1 MHETE
6 KTEFRYELFKRLQYS
21 THIVRRDTG
30 QEIKNRLEIASFYGY
45 MRDQYTSYSAK
56 DLEFFE
62 SMESMGLKF
71 QDTDRRTVKKWL
83 DVLNAIGLVISDKR
97 GKDERGYDR
106 YYHTVIPL
114 EEIADNLLFYGSA
127 STSGGLLADGM
138 LIRKLEKKKPRGK
151 PKQKSEKKQDYG
163 KSEMQAEPQAEQAA
177 TTATPSTDA
186 PAGTPADQSPG
197 LASESALDDSEQR
210 SGVESD
216 REHGSDSGTDDTDAV
231 KPQEPKIF
239 DEHGVITE
247 AFINNLNS
255 LTGYDEP
262 RRNDDGTLQSF
273 RYVYG
278 IAQQTQDKRDGVTVR
293 PLDGYMAE
301 AQPWHIPPHLLS
313 TPIPIPETEYEEDPN
328 F

>member
-1 MHETE
+1 
-6 KTEFRYELFKRLQYS
+6 
-21 THIVRRDTG
+21 
-30 QEIKNRLEIASFYGY
+30 
-45 MRDQYTSYSAK
+45 
-56 DLEFFE
+56 
-62 SMESMGLKF
+62 
-71 QDTDRRTVKKWL
+71 
-83 DVLNAIGLVISDKR
+83 
-97 GKDERGYDR
+97 
-106 YYHTVIPL
+106 
-114 EEIADNLLFYGSA
+114 
-127 STSGGLLADGM
+127 
-138 LIRKLEKKKPRGK
+138 
-151 PKQKSEKKQDYG
+151 
-163 KSEMQAEPQAEQAA
+163 MQAEPQAEQAA

-216 REHGSDSGTDDTDAV
+216 REHGSDSGTDGNNAV
-231 KPQEPKIF
+231 KQPEIF
-239 DEHGVITE
+239 DDRGVITE

-278 IAQQTQDKRDGVTVR
+278 IAQQTQDKRDGVAVR

-313 TPIPIPETEYEEDPN
+313 TPTPEPEYDEDPN

>member
-1 MHETE
+1 MTTETE
-6 KTEFRYELFKRLQYS
+6 KYITVFKRLQYA

-30 QEIKNRLEIASFYGY
+30 EEIKNRIEVASFYGY

-71 QDTDRRTVKKWL
+71 QNTDRRTVKKWL

-127 STSGGLLADGM
+127 SISGGLLAEGM
-138 LIRKLEKKKPRGK
+138 LIRSLEKKKPRGK
-151 PKQKSEKKQDYG
+151 PKQKSGDKQGDG
-163 KSEMQAEPQAEQAA
+163 NCHKEGAEAAKTQAA
-177 TTATPSTDA
+177 T
-186 PAGTPADQSPG
+186 ADQSVN
-197 LASESALDDSEQR
+197 LAPEPALDDSEQR

-247 AFINNLNS
+247 AFINS
-255 LTGYDEP
+255 LTGDVAP
-262 RRNDDGTLQSF
+262 NRNADGTLQSF
-273 RYVYG
+273 RYVYWV
-278 IAQQTQDKRDGVTVR
+278 ARHTQDA
-293 PLDGYMAE
+293 LDGISTRTKDEYMAE
-301 AQPWHIPPHLLS
+301 AREWHIPSHLLS
-313 TPIPIPETEYEEDPN
+313 TPTTEPEYEEDPN
-328 F
+328 FLT

>member
-1 MHETE
+1 MS
-6 KTEFRYELFKRLQYS
+6 KTETNGTEDNDVTGVGTFDQIHTELRKVHNIRTPSGAVVKMDGDDKIWWAYFYTFSLTKRKKWCDFSLQKIADDHDVSTKTVTRNAKRL
-21 THIVRRDTG
+21 VEMG
-30 QEIKNRLEIASFYGY
+30 VLE
-45 MRDQYTSYSAK
+45 
-56 DLEFFE
+56 
-62 SMESMGLKF
+62 
-71 QDTDRRTVKKWL
+71 VKPK
-83 DVLNAIGLVISDKR
+83 
-97 GKDERGYDR
+97 ERGRGNIYI
-106 YYHTVIPL
+106 TISIPEL
-114 EEIADNLLFYGSA
+114 IAMK
-127 STSGGLLADGM
+127 TS
-138 LIRKLEKKKPRGK
+138 EKVTP
-151 PKQKSEKKQDYG
+151 KSEEKQG
-163 KSEMQAEPQAEQAA
+163 NGNGHEEAAISQAEQAA

-186 PAGTPADQSPG
+186 PAGTPADQSPD
-197 LASESALDDSEQR
+197 LAPEPVPDASAQR
-210 SGVESD
+210 SGAESD
-216 REHGSDSGTDDTDAV
+216 DDRTDGNNSGNLEV
-231 KPQEPKIF
+231 QIF
-239 DEHGVITE
+239 DDRGVITE

>member
-45 MRDQYTSYSAK
+45 MRDQYTSYFARG
-56 DLEFFE
+56 LEFFE

-127 STSGGLLADGM
+127 SISGGLLADGM

-151 PKQKSEKKQDYG
+151 PKQKSEDKQDDG
-163 KSEMQAEPQAEQAA
+163 KSEMQAEPQVEQAA
-177 TTATPSTDA
+177 TTATSSTDA
-186 PAGTPADQSPG
+186 PAGTPADQSPD
-197 LASESALDDSEQR
+197 LASESATPAVGQRDSVAFD
-210 SGVESD
+210 GD
-216 REHGSDSGTDDTDAV
+216 AGTAGNNAV
-231 KPQEPKIF
+231 KLPEIF
-239 DEHGVITE
+239 DDRGVITE

-313 TPIPIPETEYEEDPN
+313 TPTPIPTPETEYEEDPN

>member
-6 KTEFRYELFKRLQYS
+6 KTEFHYELFKRLQYA

-30 QEIKNRLEIASFYGY
+30 LEIKNRLEIASFYGY
-45 MRDQYTSYSAK
+45 MRDQYTSYSARG
-56 DLEFFE
+56 LEFFE

-163 KSEMQAEPQAEQAA
+163 KSEPASPGDVNEVNTAIPDCTEPQAA
-177 TTATPSTDA
+177 T
-186 PAGTPADQSPG
+186 ADQSPD
-197 LASESALDDSEQR
+197 LASESAASTAGQR
-210 SGVESD
+210 ESVAFNNDGSGD
-216 REHGSDSGTDDTDAV
+216 AGTDGNNAV
-231 KPQEPKIF
+231 KQPEIF
-239 DEHGVITE
+239 DDRGVITE

-278 IAQQTQDKRDGVTVR
+278 IAQQTQDKRDGVAVR

-313 TPIPIPETEYEEDPN
+313 TPTPEPEYDEDPN

>member
-1 MHETE
+1 MS
-6 KTEFRYELFKRLQYS
+6 KTETNGTEDNDVTVVGTFDQIHTELRKVHNIRTPSGAVVKMDGDDKIWWAYFYTFSLTKRKKWCDFSLQKIADEHDVSTKTVTRNAKRL
-21 THIVRRDTG
+21 VEMG
-30 QEIKNRLEIASFYGY
+30 VLE
-45 MRDQYTSYSAK
+45 
-56 DLEFFE
+56 
-62 SMESMGLKF
+62 
-71 QDTDRRTVKKWL
+71 V
-83 DVLNAIGLVISDKR
+83 
-97 GKDERGYDR
+97 
-106 YYHTVIPL
+106 
-114 EEIADNLLFYGSA
+114 
-127 STSGGLLADGM
+127 
-138 LIRKLEKKKPRGK
+138 K
-151 PKQKSEKKQDYG
+151 PKERCRGNIYITISIPELIAMKTSEKVTPKSEEKQG
-163 KSEMQAEPQAEQAA
+163 NGNGHEEAAISQAKQAA

-186 PAGTPADQSPG
+186 PAGTPADQSPD
-197 LASESALDDSEQR
+197 LASESATPAVGQRDSVAFD
-210 SGVESD
+210 GD
-216 REHGSDSGTDDTDAV
+216 ADTAGTDGNNAV
-231 KPQEPKIF
+231 KQPEIF
-239 DEHGVITE
+239 DDRGVITE

>member
-45 MRDQYTSYSAK
+45 MRDQYTSYSARG
-56 DLEFFE
+56 LEFFE

-114 EEIADNLLFYGSA
+114 EEVADNLLFYGSA
-127 STSGGLLADGM
+127 SISGGLLADGM

-151 PKQKSEKKQDYG
+151 PKQKSEGKHDDG
-163 KSEMQAEPQAEQAA
+163 KSEMQ
-177 TTATPSTDA
+177 TAT
-186 PAGTPADQSPG
+186 ADQSPD
-197 LASESALDDSEQR
+197 LASEPATPAV
-210 SGVESD
+210 VESD
-216 REHGSDSGTDDTDAV
+216 LERSADDRAAGNHAV
-231 KPQEPKIF
+231 KQPKIF
-239 DEHGVITE
+239 DDRGVITE
-247 AFINNLNS
+247 AFINS
-255 LTGYDEP
+255 LKGDGAP
-262 RRNDDGTLQSF
+262 RRNDDGTLKSYAYTY
-273 RYVYG
+273 RLARAYEAHRCG
-278 IAQQTQDKRDGVTVR
+278 KPDAEIMDC
-293 PLDGYMAE
+293 LDTWMKL

-313 TPIPIPETEYEEDPN
+313 KNTPEPEYDEDPK

>member
-45 MRDQYTSYSAK
+45 MRDQYTSYSARG
-56 DLEFFE
+56 LEFFE

-114 EEIADNLLFYGSA
+114 EEVADNLLFYGSA
-127 STSGGLLADGM
+127 SISGGLLADGM

-151 PKQKSEKKQDYG
+151 PKQKSEGKHEDG
-163 KSEMQAEPQAEQAA
+163 KSEMQ
-177 TTATPSTDA
+177 TATD
-186 PAGTPADQSPG
+186 DQSPD
-197 LASESALDDSEQR
+197 LASEPATPAV
-210 SGVESD
+210 VESEPERSDDD
-216 REHGSDSGTDDTDAV
+216 RTNGNHAV
-231 KPQEPKIF
+231 KPKESEIF

-301 AQPWHIPPHLLS
+301 ACEWHVPPHLLS
-313 TPIPIPETEYEEDPN
+313 IPTTELEYDEDPE

>member
-6 KTEFRYELFKRLQYS
+6 KTEFRYELFKRLQYA

-30 QEIKNRLEIASFYGY
+30 LEIKNRLEIASFYGY
-45 MRDQYTSYSAK
+45 MRDQYTSYSARG
-56 DLEFFE
+56 LEFFE

-163 KSEMQAEPQAEQAA
+163 KSEPASPGDVNEVNTAKPDCTEPQAA
-177 TTATPSTDA
+177 T
-186 PAGTPADQSPG
+186 ADQSAN
-197 LASESALDDSEQR
+197 LADESATPDVGQCDSVVSNDDNDNS
-210 SGVESD
+210 SD
-216 REHGSDSGTDDTDAV
+216 DRTAGNNAV
-231 KPQEPKIF
+231 KQQEQQEYDDDPPFPPKKPASNDAPEGF
-239 DEHGVITE
+239 APPGELADGEQVEGEPLGHDEICEKAG
-247 AFINNLNS
+247 A
-255 LTGYDEP
+255 G
-262 RRNDDGTLQSF
+262 
-273 RYVYG
+273 
-278 IAQQTQDKRDGVTVR
+278 
-293 PLDGYMAE
+293 
-301 AQPWHIPPHLLS
+301 
-313 TPIPIPETEYEEDPN
+313 
-328 F
+328 